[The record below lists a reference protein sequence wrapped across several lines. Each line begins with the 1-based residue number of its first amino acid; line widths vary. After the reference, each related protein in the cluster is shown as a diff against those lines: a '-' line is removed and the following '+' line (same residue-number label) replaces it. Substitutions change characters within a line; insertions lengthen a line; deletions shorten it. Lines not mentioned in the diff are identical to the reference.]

1 MAWRSHGRNNI
12 ELVQNLRANN
22 VIKSDKVE
30 KIMKAVDRGN
40 YVSTSPYLDVPQSI
54 GYGVTISAPHM
65 HAYALELLKDQLLEG
80 ERALDIGSGS
90 GYLTAC
96 MAIMLGENGKAV
108 GIDHIPEL
116 VEKSLENVK
125 KDNPELLNSQKVI
138 LETGDGRLGLEKY
151 APYNAIHVG
160 AAAKEIPQPLID
172 QLKPGGRLVLPVG
185 PQNGNQVLEVIDKKL
200 DGSISRKKL
209 MDVIYVPL
217 TDATSQRRKS
227 NH

>member
-1 MAWRSHGRNNI
+1 MAWRSHGRNNF

-30 KIMKAVDRGN
+30 RVMKAVDRGH
-40 YVSTSPYLDVPQSI
+40 YTSKSPYLDQPQGI
-54 GYGVTISAPHM
+54 GFGVTISAPHM
-65 HAYALELLKDQLLEG
+65 HAYALELLKDQLKEG

-96 MAIMLGENGKAV
+96 MAVMLGENGKAI

-116 VEKSLENVK
+116 VEKSIENIAN
-125 KDNPELLNSQKVI
+125 DNPELLNSQRVI
-138 LETGDGRLGLEKY
+138 LEIGDGRLGYEKF

-160 AAAKEIPQPLID
+160 AAAESIPQSLID

-185 PQNGNQVLEVIDKKL
+185 PSNGDQVLEVIDKKL
-200 DGSISRKKL
+200 DGSLSKEKL
-209 MDVIYVPL
+209 MGVIYVPL
-217 TDATSQRRKS
+217 TDAKSQRNKQ
-227 NH
+227 N